1 MMSQVTKRYKV
12 LSFVFLVLSISVT
25 VFPVAYYV
33 IKAFAEGST
42 TDKLSMGL
50 FATLAIVL
58 CVVNLM
64 FKLHLR
70 STIWLLVLGIYIA
83 LEAIMPLMIM
93 VAAGTITDEL
103 ILTPLY
109 KHFKSK
115 ASINHEI
122 DKRIP

>member
-1 MMSQVTKRYKV
+1 MSQVTKKYKV
-12 LSFVFLVLSISVT
+12 LSFVFLVLSLGLT
-25 VFPVAYYV
+25 VFPISYYV

-42 TDKLSMGL
+42 TEKLSLGL
-50 FATLAIVL
+50 FATLAIIL

-64 FKLHLR
+64 FKIHLR
-70 STIWLLVLGIYIA
+70 STIWLLVLGVYIA
-83 LEAIMPLMIM
+83 IDSIMPLMIM
-93 VAAGTITDEL
+93 LAAGTITDEL
-103 ILTPLY
+103 VVTPLY

>member
-1 MMSQVTKRYKV
+1 MSQITKKYKV

-25 VFPVAYYV
+25 VFPIAYYV
-33 IKAFAEGST
+33 IKAFVEGST

-83 LEAIMPLMIM
+83 IEAIMPLMIM

-115 ASINHEI
+115 ASINYEI